1 VFWHYAGFR
10 RSPAAGFAH
19 QCMLLLSAAAVH
31 CGSPRWRCRCSS
43 PMGCVDYHD
52 STLRRGLAR
61 DALGRPS
68 LACLTTS
75 GGEWV
80 ERKMDAPLSLNVL
93 DGDRGRPP
101 PNRFP
106 LFAVFARL
114 PSDMRL
120 AEPPQLTRPDG
131 LVVCRHGF
139 LDDTPPP
146 PCERLEHGAA
156 PFLSPMTVA
165 CSWRIRRP
173 VACRCGAGVSSL
185 LRGTVPRRFGWT
197 GAGKRAQTNGK
208 SQKTGGR
215 TACQA
220 CLAAC
225 SPRHL
230 SFPSFPPLLGNPCLH
245 L

>member
-1 VFWHYAGFR
+1 MICDNEAIVQC
-10 RSPAAGFAH
+10 SAAGFSH
-19 QCMLLLSAAAVH
+19 RCMLLLSAAAVR

-139 LDDTPPP
+139 LDGTPPP
-146 PCERLEHGAA
+146 SMRTPRAWSSALPQPHDCCR
-156 PFLSPMTVA
+156 SRRV
-165 CSWRIRRP
+165 RRP
-173 VACRCGAGVSSL
+173 VPHRFGRGVPSM
-185 LRGTVPRRFGWT
+185 LRATVARRFGWA
-197 GAGKRAQTNGK
+197 GAGRCGQRSRKR
-208 SQKTGGR
+208 QKRG
-215 TACQA
+215 
-220 CLAAC
+220 
-225 SPRHL
+225 
-230 SFPSFPPLLGNPCLH
+230 
-245 L
+245 